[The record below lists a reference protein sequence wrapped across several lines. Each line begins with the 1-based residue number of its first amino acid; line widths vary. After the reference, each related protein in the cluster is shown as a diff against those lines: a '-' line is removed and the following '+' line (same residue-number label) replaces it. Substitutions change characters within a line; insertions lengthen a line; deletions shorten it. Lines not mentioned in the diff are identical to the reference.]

1 MIDQDKVL
9 HSPFNI
15 ETHKKTFI
23 NYLEVVITSDGVIH
37 YAVPSHS
44 EWCIRYVLAKGIFK
58 DRDALYEY
66 LEKTH
71 KDIEDVS
78 KCCLVWTN
86 HVKGYINDDIARSLQ
101 DLIQNNL
108 LLI

>member
-1 MIDQDKVL
+1 MTQDEVL
-9 HSPFNI
+9 HSPFDI

-37 YAVPSHS
+37 YAIPSHQ
-44 EWCIRYVLAKGIFK
+44 EFCINYALQQRLFK
-58 DRDALYEY
+58 TREELYEY
-66 LEKTH
+66 FRH
-71 KDIEDVS
+71 SSFDIEQLTH
-78 KCCLVWTN
+78 CCLVWTN
-86 HVKGYINDDIARSLQ
+86 GIRGYINNDIARSLQ

>member
-15 ETHKKTFI
+15 KTHKKTFI
-23 NYLEVVITSDGVIH
+23 DYLEVVITSDGVIH
-37 YAVPSHS
+37 YAIPSHY
-44 EWCIRYVLAKGIFK
+44 EWCIRYALTTMHFK
-58 DRDALYEY
+58 DRDALREY
-66 LEKTH
+66 LNKTH
-71 KDIEDVS
+71 QSIEHLTH
-78 KCCLVWTN
+78 CCLVWTN
-86 HVKGYINDDIARSLQ
+86 HVEGYINDDIARSLQ

>member
-1 MIDQDKVL
+1 MTQDEVL
-9 HSPFNI
+9 HSAFNI

-37 YAVPSHS
+37 YAIPSHQ
-44 EWCIRYVLAKGIFK
+44 EFCISYAIQQGLFK
-58 DRDALYEY
+58 SREALYKYFE
-66 LEKTH
+66 H
-71 KDIEDVS
+71 SCFDIEQMTH
-78 KCCLVWTN
+78 CCLVWTN
-86 HVKGYINDDIARSLQ
+86 HIRGYVNDDIARSLQ